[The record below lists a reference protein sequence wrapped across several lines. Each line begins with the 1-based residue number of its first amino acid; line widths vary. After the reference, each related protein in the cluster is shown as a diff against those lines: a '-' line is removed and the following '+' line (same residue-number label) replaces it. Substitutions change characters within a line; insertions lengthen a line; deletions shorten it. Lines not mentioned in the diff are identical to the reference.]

1 MSAVTKAWTG
11 DNRTAYDRVDDL
23 ERIAEGYKRCR
34 SAKFFIASDEALE
47 RTATDCS
54 VCGKRVEPRCAD
66 DEYSGNRGIY
76 HPRSKRYVVAHYVC
90 SWTDLLGRIAEHGRR
105 VA

>member
-1 MSAVTKAWTG
+1 MTPVTKAWTG

-23 ERIAEGYKRCR
+23 DRIAEGYKRCR
-34 SAKFFIASDEALE
+34 TAKHFIASDEALG
-47 RTATDCS
+47 RTEVDCP
-54 VCGKRVEPRCAD
+54 VCGKRVEARTE

-76 HPRSKRYVVAHYVC
+76 HPRAKRYVVAHYVC
-90 SWTDLLGRIAEHGRR
+90 AWTDLLGKIAEYGRR